1 MLSGPYTLDNH
12 YRELAPEIE
21 RNRIDLVIPICLIST
36 NNHNYL
42 KKKDDAVNK
51 SYDRKL

>member
-1 MLSGPYTLDNH
+1 MLSGPYILDNH

-21 RNRIDLVIPICLIST
+21 RIDLVIPICLIST